1 MFAETKG
8 DKGPLRIVGPSP
20 VEALLTSETKKCHKT
35 LHIDKQLTQEEKS
48 EVW

>member
-20 VEALLTSETKKCHKT
+20 VEALLTSETKKGPQNFT
-35 LHIDKQLTQEEKS
+35 YRQTIDSGGKK
-48 EVW
+48 